1 MAWRIYSSAS
11 GAAIFAIVAA
21 FLTTFARP
29 VALDKSRSAMISRS
43 MVWTA
48 PAVEPGSR
56 KTTGA
61 LSSYFASSI
70 PSSPSFWGDQ

>member
-1 MAWRIYSSAS
+1 MFSILAAS
-11 GAAIFAIVAA
+11 LATIAG
-21 FLTTFARP
+21 P

-61 LSSYFASSI
+61 FGSYVYNEIEGERS
-70 PSSPSFWGDQ
+70 